1 VLVTPAFGRP
11 GRLPFWRGDQPG
23 RPLEL
28 GRATGAFRR
37 EILAGNDTQ
46 ARLAAA
52 GLDEYARN
60 NLVNYLTEQ
69 RDATRHVSTGITIL
83 IERFR
88 YELVGGRIILHSTCG
103 KAVLAL

>member
-1 VLVTPAFGRP
+1 

-52 GLDEYARN
+52 GVGEYARN
-60 NLVNYLTEQ
+60 NLVNKLTEQ
-69 RDATRHVSTGITIL
+69 RDVNGHGTTDNTIL
-83 IERFR
+83 IERVR
-88 YELVGGRIILHSTCG
+88 DELGDCLMIIHSPCG
-103 KAVLAL
+103 NAVHAA